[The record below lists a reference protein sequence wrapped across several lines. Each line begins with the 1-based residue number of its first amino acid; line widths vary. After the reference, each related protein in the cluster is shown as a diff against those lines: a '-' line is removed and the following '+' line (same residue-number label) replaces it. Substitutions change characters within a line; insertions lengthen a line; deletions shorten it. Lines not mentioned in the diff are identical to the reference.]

1 MADTVVDSSCLI
13 NLCAAGDLASMLS
26 PLELEICVPPA
37 VEAESVYLRPERDG
51 LVEQQ
56 RIDLREVIRQ
66 GLIRVCPLDGV
77 KELELYV
84 HFAESLD
91 DGEAM
96 CMALAVSRHWMLAAD
111 DRKALRIA
119 AENQVKTIT
128 TPEVM
133 HRWATKS
140 KASVRDIR
148 AALERIENAARF
160 RPPVGSPRRAWWLSC
175 LGRGS

>member
-13 NLCAAGDLASMLS
+13 NLCAAGDLSTMLP
-26 PLELEICVPPA
+26 PLELEICIPPA
-37 VEAESVYLRPERDG
+37 VEAESLYLRPGKDG
-51 LVEQQ
+51 FVEPQ
-56 RIDLREVIRQ
+56 RIDLREIIQ
-66 GLIRVCPLDGV
+66 KGLIRICPLHGA

-96 CMALAVSRHWMLAAD
+96 CMALAVSRRWILAAD

-140 KASVRDIR
+140 KASAQDIC

-160 RPPVGSPRRAWWLSC
+160 RPPVGSPRHAWWQSC